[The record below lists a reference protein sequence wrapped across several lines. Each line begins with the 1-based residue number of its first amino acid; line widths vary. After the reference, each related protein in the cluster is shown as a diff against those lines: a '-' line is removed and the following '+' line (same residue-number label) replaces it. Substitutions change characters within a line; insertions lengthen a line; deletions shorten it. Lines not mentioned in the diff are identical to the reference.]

1 MPFIDIDGRSLYYTE
16 QGNGTE
22 IIFIHPPVLTSKNFK
37 YQVHG
42 LSSNF
47 RAIAFDI
54 RGHGKS
60 QPSNKPVTYPLIV
73 EDIKDL
79 MDQLNIEKTFL
90 CGYSTGGSVVL
101 EFLLNYPERAQGGIV
116 IGGMSEVMD
125 QRLKNKI
132 SVGLLL
138 AKLRAIGTIALA
150 NSRTNSKNLIHFFE
164 VFKDAIKSNAKNA
177 EQYYRYSLEYNC
189 TDQLEKIDLPVL
201 LVYGQKDK
209 PFHPY
214 AQLLQERL
222 PKSELF
228 IIPNVDHRIPTKATK
243 ELNQLIKQFMYDN
256 TEPNLN

>member
-1 MPFIDIDGRSLYYTE
+1 MSFIDIDGRSLYYTE
-16 QGNGTE
+16 QGKGTE

-37 YQVHG
+37 YQLDG

-73 EDIKDL
+73 EDIKYL
-79 MDQLNIEKTFL
+79 MDKLSIEKAFI

-101 EFLLNYPERAQGGIV
+101 EFLLNYPERALGGIV

-125 QRLKNKI
+125 QPLKNKI
-132 SVGLLL
+132 SIGLLL

-150 NSRTNSKNLIHFFE
+150 NSQTNSKNLIHFFE
-164 VFKDAIKSNAKNA
+164 SFKYARKSNAKNV
-177 EQYYRYSLEYNC
+177 EQYYRYSLEYSC
-189 TDQLEKIDLPVL
+189 TDQLGKIDLPVL

-214 AQLLQERL
+214 AEMLHERL

-228 IIPNVDHRIPTKATK
+228 IIPNVDHRIPTKASK
-243 ELNQLIKQFMYDN
+243 ELNELIKQFMYN
-256 TEPNLN
+256 HTEPTH